1 MSSTQVAE
9 GVDTA
14 FALEK
19 LIKRSHKSYRL
30 DLKFP
35 IIFGVAEI
43 LRGDRTPTEGLDALM
58 RMPLRPEF
66 ISRPDERGPTAV
78 ERRLRDSGDALDDDD
93 ARDIDFAD

>member
-1 MSSTQVAE
+1 MISTQVAE

-35 IIFGVAEI
+35 IIFGVAAVAEKCTN
-43 LRGDRTPTEGLDALM
+43 LEYLNVAGLHRVTDCVQIKSSTRLQCARI
-58 RMPLRPEF
+58 RMF
-66 ISRPDERGPTAV
+66 
-78 ERRLRDSGDALDDDD
+78 
-93 ARDIDFAD
+93 